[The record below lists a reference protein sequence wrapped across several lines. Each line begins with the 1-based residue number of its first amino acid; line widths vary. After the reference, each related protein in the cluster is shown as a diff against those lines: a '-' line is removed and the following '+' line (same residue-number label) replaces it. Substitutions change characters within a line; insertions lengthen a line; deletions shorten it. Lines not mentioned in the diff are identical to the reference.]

1 MPHPHHEPQ
10 SGDHGT
16 VVPPVPI
23 PNTEV
28 KRCCADDSMAKGYA
42 KVGRCQ
48 IKHHPASRKRCGVF
62 CAQKPR
68 SKTKRRRD
76 PSAPGL
82 HPKRLRTR
90 PRLVLEG
97 HAQILT
103 GEKTGELGNFSNGEA
118 RRREQLAR
126 VVQKCA
132 CMVSPHPECCQP
144 LCFLGLIEPVSKVC
158 ERNHPHFINIVQ
170 MCAP

>member
-62 CAQKPR
+62 CWCAVARQVQSPTQERHACPTCSVLGCDCCRCRASRGGLKHVPSLRKNSSSRIRLQQACAVLPPRRKRELRFSFTLFELRRTSLFSAAQPQ
-68 SKTKRRRD
+68 SIG
-76 PSAPGL
+76 P
-82 HPKRLRTR
+82 
-90 PRLVLEG
+90 
-97 HAQILT
+97 
-103 GEKTGELGNFSNGEA
+103 
-118 RRREQLAR
+118 
-126 VVQKCA
+126 
-132 CMVSPHPECCQP
+132 
-144 LCFLGLIEPVSKVC
+144 
-158 ERNHPHFINIVQ
+158 
-170 MCAP
+170 

>member
-62 CAQKPR
+62 CARELCPKHNAPAFQKIVTACDVGAVITFDETDPLLADHDTNPFQVNR
-68 SKTKRRRD
+68 GFRRR
-76 PSAPGL
+76 
-82 HPKRLRTR
+82 RL
-90 PRLVLEG
+90 ED
-97 HAQILT
+97 
-103 GEKTGELGNFSNGEA
+103 
-118 RRREQLAR
+118 
-126 VVQKCA
+126 
-132 CMVSPHPECCQP
+132 
-144 LCFLGLIEPVSKVC
+144 
-158 ERNHPHFINIVQ
+158 
-170 MCAP
+170 